1 MLLRQEVERR
11 KLIIIRKLLELGLT
25 EINGQT
31 LNQLTLTQLEGILIA
46 SLQVLE
52 GKTMPKQLTILTWSQ
67 LYHLILRK
75 LIFTV

>member
-11 KLIIIRKLLELGLT
+11 KLFIIRKLLSLGIA

-31 LNQLTLTQLEGILIA
+31 LTHLEGILTA

-52 GKTMPKQLTILTWSQ
+52 GTNDAKAVNNL
-67 LYHLILRK
+67 
-75 LIFTV
+75 

>member
-11 KLIIIRKLLELGLT
+11 KLVIIRKLLGLGLT

-31 LNQLTLTQLEGILIA
+31 LDQLTLTQLENILIA

-52 GKTMPKQLTILTWSQ
+52 SKQHDSNERLA
-67 LYHLILRK
+67 
-75 LIFTV
+75 

>member
-11 KLIIIRKLLELGLT
+11 RLIIIRKLLRLGLA

-31 LNQLTLTQLEGILIA
+31 LDKLTLTQLEGILIA

-52 GKTMPKQLTILTWSQ
+52 GKNNAKAINN
-67 LYHLILRK
+67 
-75 LIFTV
+75 F

>member
-11 KLIIIRKLLELGLT
+11 KLIIIRKLLGLGLA

-31 LNQLTLTQLEGILIA
+31 LDQLTLTQLEGILIA

-52 GKTMPKQLTILTWSQ
+52 GKNNAKTINN
-67 LYHLILRK
+67 
-75 LIFTV
+75 F

>member
-11 KLIIIRKLLELGLT
+11 KLIIIRKLLGLGLA

-31 LNQLTLTQLEGILIA
+31 LDQLTLKQLEGILIA

-52 GKTMPKQLTILTWSQ
+52 GQNNAKTINN
-67 LYHLILRK
+67 
-75 LIFTV
+75 F

>member
-11 KLIIIRKLLELGLT
+11 KLIIIRKLLGLGLT

-31 LNQLTLTQLEGILIA
+31 LDQLTLTQLEGILIA

-52 GKTMPKQLTILTWSQ
+52 GKNNVQAINN
-67 LYHLILRK
+67 
-75 LIFTV
+75 F

>member
-11 KLIIIRKLLELGLT
+11 KLIIIRKLLGLGLA

-31 LNQLTLTQLEGILIA
+31 LDRLTLMQLEGILIA

-52 GKTMPKQLTILTWSQ
+52 GKNNAKAINN
-67 LYHLILRK
+67 
-75 LIFTV
+75 F

>member
-11 KLIIIRKLLELGLT
+11 KLIIIRKLLGLGLA

-31 LNQLTLTQLEGILIA
+31 LDQLTLTQLEGILIA

-52 GKTMPKQLTILTWSQ
+52 GQNNAKTINN
-67 LYHLILRK
+67 
-75 LIFTV
+75 F

>member
-11 KLIIIRKLLELGLT
+11 KLAIMRKLLELKLA

-31 LNQLTLTQLEGILIA
+31 LDQLTLTQLEGILIV

-52 GKTMPKQLTILTWSQ
+52 GKNNAKAINN
-67 LYHLILRK
+67 
-75 LIFTV
+75 F

>member
-11 KLIIIRKLLELGLT
+11 KLAIIRKLLRLGLA

-31 LNQLTLTQLEGILIA
+31 LDQLTLMQLEGILVA

-52 GKTMPKQLTILTWSQ
+52 GKNNAKAINN
-67 LYHLILRK
+67 
-75 LIFTV
+75 F